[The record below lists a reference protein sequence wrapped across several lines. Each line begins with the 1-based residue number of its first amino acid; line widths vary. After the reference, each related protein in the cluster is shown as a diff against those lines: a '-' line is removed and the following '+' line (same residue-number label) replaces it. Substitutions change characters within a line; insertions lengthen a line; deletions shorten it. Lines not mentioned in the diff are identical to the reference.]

1 MHRAILI
8 QCLPAMVALAISF
21 AVLVLLV
28 KFSGAKLNWRRLG
41 ELHRCQDGGVQ
52 SLSFVLTLPLFL
64 MFVMFIVQIS
74 QLMIGIVTVNY
85 AAFAA
90 ARSASVWIPAK
101 VTSNGYGFE
110 PQNQFNAD
118 LFAAPFGA
126 AYESPRIIPEQGTM
140 TEQVSASLISHKYS
154 RIRTAAVMGCAPI
167 SPSRDIKF
175 TTQEMT
181 LASERALEA
190 TKSIYRSMVPDSA
203 RNGRTNRRLENKIQ
217 YADRNTLVLVEWSDA
232 LTGPNSLNGP
242 TYNPDEH
249 PSQGFSDDEEFV
261 YKPYEVGWQDPVSV
275 YVVHRYAL
283 FPGPG
288 RLLASL
294 LVRPVGVPDRIRQLI
309 PAEWQTSYVAESNIY
324 SVLIPAAATL
334 PAEGIKSRRPYVHYP
349 N

>member
-8 QCLPAMVALAISF
+8 QCLPALIALAISF

-64 MFVMFIVQIS
+64 MFVMFIVQVS
-74 QLMIGIVTVNY
+74 QLMIGMVTVNY

-90 ARSASVWIPAK
+90 ARSASVWIPAE

-110 PQNQFNAD
+110 PQNQFNTN

-126 AYESPRIIPEQGTM
+126 AYQSPRIIPEQGTM
-140 TEQVSASLISHKYS
+140 TEQVTASSISHKYS

-167 SPSRDIKF
+167 APSRDVNF

-181 LASERALEA
+181 LASATALEA
-190 TKSIYRSMVPDSA
+190 TKSIYRSMVPESVA
-203 RNGRTNRRLENKIQ
+203 NQRTNRRLENKIQ
-217 YADRNTLVLVEWSDA
+217 YADRNTLVLVEWSDS
-232 LTGPNSLNGP
+232 LSGPNSLNGP
-242 TYNPDEH
+242 TYNPVNH

-261 YKPYEVGWQDPVSV
+261 YKPYEIGWQDPVSV

-294 LVRPVGVPDRIRQLI
+294 LVRPVGVPARIRQMI
-309 PAEWQTSYVAESNIY
+309 PAEWQTSYVAESDIY